1 MTSRLSLRLGAL
13 VLAAG
18 LALSACDAA
27 DPDLANSDLESPNR
41 TAETEDAVLSV
52 AAALALDSGGV
63 LEDAAAA
70 VGASAGGSAGRS
82 ATPRPGC
89 RPTTTFDAATLTYTF
104 TTACTRGGESG
115 RASAAFS
122 RVATARFFGAG
133 GAAQA
138 DRATATA
145 LDFDIL
151 SGTSTVVTPRGTHR
165 LLSLAADLSVTDLG
179 QDLVTVNGTY
189 ARSTADTLR
198 ARRRGEVTMR
208 SDLALTLTDV
218 RGPRGVE
225 ENWHRAVSGTLTGTY
240 HAVRTA
246 TDENGETATR
256 TIDRDIDVTLPRGGS
271 DLAEISVGGRLFHA
285 DRRTGKVQE
294 ID

>member
-1 MTSRLSLRLGAL
+1 MTRFPRR
-13 VLAAG
+13 LAALG
-18 LALSACDAA
+18 LALSLTLAACDTAT
-27 DPDLANSDLESPNR
+27 PDLATSDLESPDR

-52 AAALALDSGGV
+52 AAALALDGGGV

-70 VGASAGGSAGRS
+70 AGAATTTAGRS

-89 RPTTTFDAATLTYTF
+89 RPTTAFGAATLTYTF

-115 RASAAFS
+115 RFAAAFS
-122 RVATARFFGAG
+122 RVATARFLGAG
-133 GAAQA
+133 GQPQA

-151 SGTSTVVTPRGTHR
+151 SGTSRVTTPRGTHR
-165 LLSLAADLSVTDLG
+165 LLSLTADLAVTGLD
-179 QDLVTVNGTY
+179 QALVTVNGTY

-198 ARRRGEVTMR
+198 SRRGERTMR
-208 SDLALTLTDV
+208 SDLALTLADV

-246 TDENGETATR
+246 TNAAGETTTR
-256 TIDRDIDVTLPRGGS
+256 EIDREIDVTLPGGGS

-285 DRRTGKVQE
+285 DRRTGAVRE